1 MLWQNNGDN
10 TIIVLEIKVNNS
22 IIQTKEDKM
31 TSINFKNEFGSYTIE
46 INKDGMTIDEV
57 FEDLIT
63 PVLLAAGY

>member
-31 TSINFKNEFGSYTIE
+31 T
-46 INKDGMTIDEV
+46 IDEV

-63 PVLLAAGY
+63 PVLLAAGYSSKNIEDRICDGCG